1 MGELQTNLGTI
12 FIMRLAVGN
21 ITEVG
26 VPAFLMRMKA
36 KENRKDRLEQ
46 SEVEKAFEL
55 VRFFPPPLR
64 LTRCVL

>member
-26 VPAFLMRMKA
+26 IPAFLMRMKA
-36 KENRKDRLEQ
+36 KEQKKEVLEV
-46 SEVEKAFEL
+46 SEVEKAFQL
-55 VRFFPPPLR
+55 VS
-64 LTRCVL
+64 